1 MSETATFSQVAQD
14 KYSNSTSTSNSNP
27 KEFNN
32 STSNS
37 TVLPKDVLKSIPDL
51 INPDYT
57 PWFAKQL
64 RILGYTRFM
73 ELANKARAGSDTPK
87 ELFRWM
93 LRNSEIVK

>member
-1 MSETATFSQVAQD
+1 MSEAVSFDQVAQD
-14 KYSNSTSTSNSNP
+14 KYSNRNSNP
-27 KEFNN
+27 KELDY

-37 TVLPKDVLKSIPDL
+37 TVLTQDILKNLADL
-51 INPDYT
+51 INPDYI

-87 ELFRWM
+87 DLFRWM
-93 LRNSEIVK
+93 LRNNEIVR

>member
-1 MSETATFSQVAQD
+1 MSEIASFDQVAQD
-14 KYSNSTSTSNSNP
+14 KYSTSNRKA
-27 KEFNN
+27 KEFNY
-32 STSNS
+32 STSHS
-37 TVLPKDVLKSIPDL
+37 TVLTQDILRNIHDL

-93 LRNSEIVK
+93 LRNNEIVK